1 MGLFDWFEAKIIELL
16 QPIIRPIQPLITI
29 FTKFRDSTIG
39 ILDAASQLND
49 SVRTVIDTVVHFQE
63 QPHIKSR
70 VISLPRVVQNVQEL
84 VALPGQII
92 SALEEMWSN
101 LKGKLTPDAFDVEE
115 LEGLEDLR
123 AIVTKFGTKISAG
136 FEKILG
142 VVSII
147 VDSLVTIRTTIDD
160 LQTIVDAV
168 QTVIDDV
175 ENLNGIFLPQSNP
188 RKTLQL
194 VEGGSIKVRL
204 GNLH

>member
-1 MGLFDWFEAKIIELL
+1 MGLFDWFENQVLILL
-16 QPIIRPIQPLITI
+16 QPILRPIQPLITI
-29 FTKFRDSTIG
+29 FTKFKDSTIG
-39 ILDAASQLND
+39 ILDAATQLND
-49 SVRTVIDTVVHFQE
+49 SVRQVIDTVVHFQE

-70 VISLPRVVQNVQEL
+70 VISLPRVVQNAQEL
-84 VALPGQII
+84 VSLPGQII
-92 SALEEMWSN
+92 DALKEMWDSLRN
-101 LKGKLTPDAFDVEE
+101 KLTPDAFDVEE

-142 VVSII
+142 IVSIV
-147 VDSLVTIRTTIDD
+147 VDALVTIRTTIDD

-175 ENLNGIFLPQSNP
+175 ENLNGIFLPQDNP
-188 RKTLQL
+188 RKTVALA
-194 VEGGSIKVRL
+194 EGGSVRFRI